1 MSYNTQQIYKLHYTW
16 HEPLS
21 AIDRELG
28 LIEGTAKTVIIDS
41 WRLKERE
48 IKKIIEG
55 AK

>member
-1 MSYNTQQIYKLHYTW
+1 MTYSTQQVYKLHYTW

-28 LIEGTAKTVIIDS
+28 LAEGTAKVVIIDS

-48 IKKIIEG
+48 IKKIIEKG
-55 AK
+55 